1 MVKPCPA
8 HDSGHCDNF
17 LLSIQSR
24 QADNCAGVCV
34 ASFLEAPW
42 PRELKLSNFVVIL
55 NKDAMLEAVP
65 KNVTIYLESNPNPN
79 SLKFVVNEM
88 LVPESLS
95 FDFPDAAHAAVSP
108 LALELFAYPF
118 VDRVFFASNFV
129 TVTKKED
136 VEWLEIQNTI
146 KDHIKSFLEAGKFIL
161 DIQESEESQPEE
173 ETETI
178 KKIKTILDE
187 YIRPAVEQDGGAI
200 TYHSYH
206 DGIVKVKL
214 QGSCS
219 GCPSSMV
226 TLKAGIENLFTR
238 MMPDEVQSVE
248 AF

>member
-1 MVKPCPA
+1 M
-8 HDSGHCDNF
+8 
-17 LLSIQSR
+17 L
-24 QADNCAGVCV
+24 QAT
-34 ASFLEAPW
+34 
-42 PRELKLSNFVVIL
+42 
-55 NKDAMLEAVP
+55 P
-65 KNVTIYLESNPNPN
+65 KNIHIYLESNPNPN

-88 LVPESLS
+88 LVPETMS
-95 FDFPDAAHAAVSP
+95 FDFPDAESASISP
-108 LALELFAYPF
+108 LAQELFSYPF

-146 KDHIKSFLEAGKFIL
+146 KDHIKKFLESGKFI
-161 DIQESEESQPEE
+161 IEVNEPEVAQGE
-173 ETETI
+173 ETETV

-200 TYHSYH
+200 TYHSFQ

-219 GCPSSMV
+219 GCPSSMI

-238 MMPDEVQSVE
+238 MMPGEVTAVE
-248 AF
+248 ALA

>member
-1 MVKPCPA
+1 
-8 HDSGHCDNF
+8 
-17 LLSIQSR
+17 
-24 QADNCAGVCV
+24 
-34 ASFLEAPW
+34 
-42 PRELKLSNFVVIL
+42 
-55 NKDAMLEAVP
+55 MLQAVP
-65 KNVTIYLESNPNPN
+65 KNVHIYLESNPNPN

-95 FDFPDAAHAAVSP
+95 FDFPDATSAAVSP

-118 VDRVFFASNFV
+118 VERVFFASNFV
-129 TVTKKED
+129 TVTKNGD

-146 KDHIKSFLEAGKFIL
+146 KDHIRKFLEDGRFIL
-161 DIQESEESQPEE
+161 EVNESDTAPAEE
-173 ETETI
+173 ETDTI

-200 TYHSYH
+200 TYHSFQ

-219 GCPSSMV
+219 GCPSSMI

-238 MMPDEVQSVE
+238 MMPGEIHAVE
-248 AF
+248 AL